1 MNTTTELLQ
10 QLNTMQSEHIKLLEE
25 RIEVISQH
33 RQHLNE
39 TISNQA
45 KQLESQY
52 KRIEFID
59 KTNDDL
65 IVHLEVIREQKKIDA
80 DTIGKLFTGAKK
92 DKEVIKQFKHLINQ
106 QGKQI
111 IDLQKENDS
120 LFSESCTNETTLALQ
135 KEVKQL
141 LK

>member
-10 QLNTMQSEHIKLLEE
+10 QLNTMQTNHIKVLEE

-45 KQLESQY
+45 KQLQVAY
-52 KRIEFID
+52 TRIELGKQTESI
-59 KTNDDL
+59 ND
-65 IVHLEVIREQKKIDA
+65 
-80 DTIGKLFTGAKK
+80 DTIGKLFAAAKK
-92 DKEVIKQFKHLINQ
+92 DKETI
-106 QGKQI
+106 
-111 IDLQKENDS
+111 
-120 LFSESCTNETTLALQ
+120 
-135 KEVKQL
+135 KQL